1 MDISTNSINARIRAT
16 YLISIF
22 YNFDRIKHRATGGE
36 KRMRAQ
42 EAVVK
47 RINGL
52 CKRNQISVNH
62 LATLAGMNPST
73 LKNIVYGIT
82 RNTGI
87 ETVEKIC
94 IGLNM
99 SLADFFED
107 ETFHR
112 LDLEVD

>member
-1 MDISTNSINARIRAT
+1 M
-16 YLISIF
+16 
-22 YNFDRIKHRATGGE
+22 K
-36 KRMRAQ
+36 AQ

-52 CKRNQISVNH
+52 CKKHQISVNH

-73 LKNIVYGIT
+73 MKNIVYGIT

-87 ETVEKIC
+87 ETVAKIC
-94 IGLNM
+94 SGLNM

-107 ETFHR
+107 DIFRSVE
-112 LDLEVD
+112 LDID

>member
-1 MDISTNSINARIRAT
+1 M
-16 YLISIF
+16 
-22 YNFDRIKHRATGGE
+22 K
-36 KRMRAQ
+36 AQ

-52 CKRNQISVNH
+52 CKKHQISVNH

-73 LKNIVYGIT
+73 MKNIVYGIT

-87 ETVEKIC
+87 ETVAKIC
-94 IGLNM
+94 SGLDM

-107 ETFHR
+107 DIFRSVE
-112 LDLEVD
+112 LDID

>member
-1 MDISTNSINARIRAT
+1 M
-16 YLISIF
+16 
-22 YNFDRIKHRATGGE
+22 K
-36 KRMRAQ
+36 AQ

-52 CKRNQISVNH
+52 CKKHQISVNH

-73 LKNIVYGIT
+73 MKNIVYGIT

-87 ETVEKIC
+87 ETVAKIC
-94 IGLNM
+94 SGLDM

-107 ETFHR
+107 DIFR
-112 LDLEVD
+112 SVDLDID

>member
-1 MDISTNSINARIRAT
+1 M
-16 YLISIF
+16 
-22 YNFDRIKHRATGGE
+22 K
-36 KRMRAQ
+36 AQ

-52 CKRNQISVNH
+52 CKKHQISVNH

-73 LKNIVYGIT
+73 MKNIVYGIT

-87 ETVEKIC
+87 ETVAKIC
-94 IGLNM
+94 SGLDM

-107 ETFHR
+107 DIFR
-112 LDLEVD
+112 SMDLDID